1 MNSNCKWNDIPKTL
15 AKRNIANTSATT
27 AQFLQVLRKG
37 LSRMINRKLLLGFD
51 RWIAAFAPRDDHVE
65 SVERTRGMCMYPF
78 RRHADCFIPVSKLFR
93 QYFWE
98 GNTRID
104 PRCIPD

>member
-1 MNSNCKWNDIPKTL
+1 
-15 AKRNIANTSATT
+15 
-27 AQFLQVLRKG
+27 
-37 LSRMINRKLLLGFD
+37 
-51 RWIAAFAPRDDHVE
+51 
-65 SVERTRGMCMYPF
+65 MCMYPF